1 MRFSDSLPTI
11 LPLLVGYFLKPAV
24 GGTYDTKLNAV
35 DNHMAQLDYKISE
48 LQSVAQTNGHY
59 DVHLL
64 CEDAKDS
71 LQKAQSAWKNI
82 ASSYGDKPWL
92 ASDSTYKEIVVEHW
106 YSCGSKLESV
116 YEHPNVLP
124 ENGDI
129 HHILNRFKI
138 AGKPM
143 IPVNLGSSIFGI
155 GKLQNQ
161 SLVDLI
167 TSARTRREEMQ
178 HWPIRVNVVT
188 AGETACP
195 ISAHSTGLE
204 CIDVQSELTSCGGC
218 VSKHE
223 GENCMDITGAAGVG
237 CHLGR
242 CVVLSVHPHYFL
254 GQDGRPILKRRRVS

>member
-124 ENGDI
+124 ENGGHPSYSKPVQDCRETYDTCQSGFK
-129 HHILNRFKI
+129 HIWNWQ
-138 AGKPM
+138 APKP
-143 IPVNLGSSIFGI
+143 VASGSYY
-155 GKLQNQ
+155 KRQNK
-161 SLVDLI
+161 
-167 TSARTRREEMQ
+167 ARRDAALADSSQ
-178 HWPIRVNVVT
+178 CP